1 MERLSV
7 GVIGLGLGRLHVAAY
22 AQARA
27 VGRLVLCD
35 VDPVRL
41 KEAQLEFGADA
52 AYTGLTKMLA
62 SEALDAVSIVTPD
75 HLHRP
80 HAEQCL
86 RAGCHVLLTKPL
98 ATNPAD
104 GRTIVSVAEA
114 EGRKLMVAHER
125 RYRTR
130 YRKIKELLTEG
141 ELGQII
147 HLRIDALADK
157 RRQFQRSPWYASA
170 QAGRTALV
178 GTGIHEVDLLRFL
191 IDKSIR
197 SAFAYS
203 NRLGELDFPAAKTT
217 AALYQFDG
225 DTIGQVTV
233 TYEAHRPPEGPP
245 LAGFCLIATKGMV
258 VGDRFALDSTGQ
270 WEGLPSDGEGIRSGT
285 AGCVQAFLDAIL
297 YDLSVPISGRDAFAS
312 LAASVAADQSATSGV
327 AVVPASAAF

>member
-1 MERLSV
+1 MERLNV
-7 GVIGLGLGRLHVAAY
+7 GVIGLGLGYLHVAAY
-22 AQARA
+22 AQADT

-35 VDPVRL
+35 VDPGRL
-41 KEAQLEFGADA
+41 KEVQLEFGADA
-52 AYTGLTKMLA
+52 AYTSLTEML
-62 SEALDAVSIVTPD
+62 SGEALDAVSIGTPD

-98 ATNPAD
+98 AIDLDD
-104 GRTIVSVAEA
+104 GRVIVSVAEA

-125 RYRTR
+125 RYRAR
-130 YRKIKELLTEG
+130 YRQIKELLAG
-141 ELGQII
+141 DELGQII

-170 QAGRTALV
+170 RAGRTALV

-191 IDKSIR
+191 IDKPIR

-203 NRLGELDFPAAKTT
+203 NRLGGLDFPAAKTT
-217 AALYQFDG
+217 AAVYQFDG

-233 TYEAHRPPEGPP
+233 TYEARRPPGGPLP
-245 LAGFCLIATKGMV
+245 TGFCLIATKGMV
-258 VGDRFALDSTGQ
+258 VGDRFALQRTGQ
-270 WEGLPSDGEGIRSGT
+270 WKDLPNDEKGIRTGT

-297 YDLSVPISGRDAFAS
+297 HDRPVPISGRDAFAS
-312 LAASVAADQSATSGV
+312 LAACVAADQSAATGQ
-327 AVVPASAAF
+327 AVVPAPTDF